1 MIITIVG
8 AGNMARSIATR
19 ALAGEHTVRLVDH
32 SPQKAADLAEQLRA
46 GAPPGATP
54 DVTQS
59 DAIGVEGADLVVLAV
74 PYPAG
79 LAVAAEYGTALAGS
93 VLVDISNP
101 VDFATFDGLV
111 VAAGTSAAER
121 IAAEAA
127 PGVPVVK
134 AFNTCFAGTL
144 LGGRVAGLPLD
155 VLIAGDDEEGKRRVA
170 ELAASGGLNP
180 LDVGPL
186 RRARE
191 LEAFQFLHMAAQE
204 RLGLNWSSA
213 IKILS

>member
-1 MIITIVG
+1 MTVTIVG
-8 AGNMARSIATR
+8 AGRMARSIATR
-19 ALAGEHTVRLVDH
+19 ALAGEYAVRVVDR
-32 SPQKAADLAEQLRA
+32 SPRKAADLADQLRSA
-46 GAPPGATP
+46 APADAVP
-54 DVTQS
+54 DVRGS
-59 DAIGVEGADLVVLAV
+59 DALAVEGADLVVLAV

-79 LAVAAEYGTALAGS
+79 LAIAAEYGSALAGS

-101 VDFATFDGLV
+101 VDFATLDGMAV
-111 VAAGTSAAER
+111 PAGTSAAER

-134 AFNTCFAGTL
+134 AFNTCFAGPL

-155 VLIAGDDEEGKRRVA
+155 VLIAGDDAGARQRVA
-170 ELAASGGLNP
+170 AFAAAGGLNP

-191 LEAFQFLHMAAQE
+191 LEALGFLHMASQE

-213 IKILS
+213 VKFLT

>member
-1 MIITIVG
+1 
-8 AGNMARSIATR
+8 MARSLATR
-19 ALAGEHTVRLVDH
+19 ALAGGHTVRLVDH
-32 SPQKAADLAEQLRA
+32 SPQKAADLADQLRGTVSA
-46 GAPPGATP
+46 GP
-54 DVTQS
+54 DVRVPDVRAS
-59 DAIGVEGADLVVLAV
+59 DAIAVEDADLVVLAV

-79 LAVAAEYGTALAGS
+79 LAVAAEYGAALAGS
-93 VLVDISNP
+93 VLVDVSNP
-101 VDFATFDGLV
+101 VDFATFDGLAV
-111 VAAGTSAAER
+111 PAGTSAAER

-134 AFNTCFAGTL
+134 AFNTCFASTL
-144 LGGRVAGLPLD
+144 LAGKVQGLPLD
-155 VLIAGDDEEGKRRVA
+155 VLIAGDDEEAKGRVA
-170 ELAASGGLNP
+170 DLASSGGLNP

-213 IKILS
+213 VKILT